1 LPGVYGTS
9 ASAEVSVLRSQGSVS
24 WSEIYTLQSVSPAQ
38 VTLRSYG
45 SASVSA
51 AYTGPLPGTL
61 CYDGSCQQAP
71 PGPYTAPAE
80 QVLNTWTD
88 TYTRPCAQGETGS
101 VTVTEWWQS
110 VKYWTPSAGG
120 LSSRG
125 TLRFTS
131 AVRDEMLDYRE
142 YPNCTVPPPSTT
154 GSPSTTTGQSTTTTG
169 SPATTTGRSTTTTG
183 WSTTTT
189 AIPSTTTQ
197 QPMGNLTLTAVLAT
211 PLGGDPDPDVEA
223 DGSITIPKRTWG
235 SSTYQVP
242 AGVYTVS
249 ARPISGGFTSQGR
262 SYTAQ
267 YTPSVSQAS
276 VLVPPGGT
284 GGSTVTYTVVNGTF
298 CDYGGC
304 RSVRPGVYDGTP
316 APPGDPQTQ
325 YDSTEGDT
333 HWYITWVTETYETF
347 VHYFDPPY
355 GVSSGQTVNAPH
367 TTYGGLVYHRITT
380 TKKDKRTGETT
391 TVMDVEHHFDYEYIR
406 KDTQYCWAMT
416 YSRSIDRVSGYDTGD
431 QYPNTCVN

>member
-1 LPGVYGTS
+1 LDSRNASAGPYGATLGSGGSQNVPALPKVYGTS
-9 ASAEVSVLRSQGSVS
+9 ASAEVSVSRSQGSVS
-24 WSEIYTLQSVSPAQ
+24 WTEIYTLQSVSPAQ

-45 SASVSA
+45 SASVTA

-80 QVLNTWTD
+80 QVLNTWTN

-110 VKYWTPSAGG
+110 VRYWTPSLGG

-169 SPATTTGRSTTTTG
+169 SPATTT
-183 WSTTTT
+183 
-189 AIPSTTTQ
+189 Q
-197 QPMGNLTLTAVLAT
+197 QPMVNLTLTAVLAT
-211 PLGGDPDPDVEA
+211 PLGGDPDPYVEA
-223 DGSITIPKRTWG
+223 VGEETKRKTTWG

-284 GGSTVTYTVVNGTF
+284 GDSTVTYTVVNGTF
-298 CDYGGC
+298 CDYEGC
-304 RSVRPGVYDGTP
+304 RSVWPGVYSGSVPMGEPDKRYEKIDMGEYYYIVE
-316 APPGDPQTQ
+316 DD
-325 YDSTEGDT
+325 YIYRT
-333 HWYITWVTETYETF
+333 H
-347 VHYFDPPY
+347 VHYFDSPY
-355 GVSSGQTVNAPH
+355 AVSSGETVNASYVSY
-367 TTYGGLVYHRITT
+367 YGLSYHRHVVKRQDKQTWATIT
-380 TKKDKRTGETT
+380 EQ
-391 TVMDVEHHFDYEYIR
+391 DVEHQFSYSYDDRHRCWDR
-406 KDTQYCWAMT
+406 TVTWRDNKNGGSDTSTSYCG
-416 YSRSIDRVSGYDTGD
+416 R
-431 QYPNTCVN
+431 